1 MNHSEVAELGTT
13 LERFIGL
20 QLPGESSVQVIGLR
34 RASAGNSR
42 ENWVFD
48 AKWDEHGVVSARPLL
63 LRRDPPG
70 GVVETPRRVE
80 FELLRVLHVTAVPV
94 PEVLWIDESGE
105 HFGRPS
111 LIMQR
116 CDGAADRSV
125 LRGFDPLRLGAGRV
139 EVARELAGLLA
150 AVHGLDLDSTGIGS
164 ILPWPVPNPAE
175 SELAYWLGMLDEQE
189 LEPHPALRLVGHWL
203 AGHPP
208 APRPLTLVHGDFRPG
223 NALVRNGH
231 VAVML
236 DWELARIGDPVD
248 DLGWYTVP
256 MYRREHF
263 IPGSWE
269 PADFLAYYGER
280 TGRQVPAV
288 DLEFWQVMAGFRLA
302 VMGVMG
308 IRSWCEGR
316 SDRPPRPVDS
326 FAAGLLAGLVS

>member
-1 MNHSEVAELGTT
+1 MSQGEVAELGAA

-20 QLPGESSVQVIGLR
+20 QLPGSSSVQVSGLR
-34 RASAGNSR
+34 RSSAGNSR

-48 AKWDEHGVVSARPLL
+48 ASWDEHGVRSARPLL

-70 GVVETPRRVE
+70 GVVETSRRAE
-80 FELLRVLHVTAVPV
+80 FELLCALRATAIPV
-94 PEVLWIDESGE
+94 PEALWIDELGE

-125 LRGFDPLRLGAGRV
+125 LRESDPLRLGAGRI
-139 EVARELAGLLA
+139 ELARQLADLLA
-150 AVHGLDLDSTGIGS
+150 AIHGLDLDGTGIGS
-164 ILPWPVPNPAE
+164 VLPWPVPNPAE
-175 SELAYWLGMLDEQE
+175 SELAYWLRKLDEHE
-189 LEPHPALRLVGHWL
+189 LEPHPALRLVANWL
-203 AGHPP
+203 ADHPP
-208 APRPLTLVHGDFRPG
+208 TPKPRTLVHGDFRPG
-223 NALVRNGH
+223 NALLRDGR

-269 PADFLAYYGER
+269 QTDFLEYYGER
-280 TGRQVPAV
+280 TGLQVPAA